1 MLLVKTTP
9 SGQVE
14 QFPYTL
20 ADLRR
25 DKLPTTF
32 PKDIPDWMLADNDV
46 YPVTHADRLAHDG
59 LTQVLVRDLAPT
71 LTDGG
76 WVIGYTV
83 ENIPIEDATRNVRSK
98 RQGLFN
104 DTNWMGLSDT
114 PDMTDDWKA
123 YRQALREVTSQSG
136 FPYSV
141 KWPTKPE

>member
-1 MLLVKTTP
+1 MHIKTTQ

-14 QFPYTL
+14 KFPYTTQ
-20 ADLRR
+20 DLRR

-32 PKDIPDWMLADNDV
+32 PKDIPDWMLVEHDV
-46 YPVTHADRLAHDG
+46 YPVTRADKPAHDD
-59 LTQVLVRDLAPT
+59 LTQVLARDLAPA
-71 LTDGG
+71 LIDGA

-83 ENIPIEDATRNVRSK
+83 KNLSLEDATRNVRSK

-123 YRQALREVTSQSG
+123 YRQALREVTSQDG

-141 KWPTKPE
+141 DWPTKPE